1 LRLEKTYVHMTL
13 DFWNMHLQTWTH
25 IFSDDEPD
33 LMALEIVREF
43 DNLTKKFYGIFD
55 DDLNEWAKSEIY
67 WGIRS
72 EVVREEVDIILDNS
86 YPVARPNKNGKV
98 RKCKRKVET
107 VPVSHKT
114 ESRIEKVEQDS
125 SEDVIVSDKNIKI
138 VLQIPINNKKGNI
151 KVVANDDYSITISH
165 LNNEGKRCT
174 RALDIPYN
182 IDSETAK
189 ATYKNGILEVKFDK
203 Q

>member
-1 LRLEKTYVHMTL
+1 MTL
-13 DFWNMHLQTWTH
+13 DFWNMHLQTWMD

-55 DDLNEWAKSEIY
+55 DDLNKWAESSETY
-67 WGIRS
+67 VGIRS
-72 EVVREEVDIILDNS
+72 EVVREEMGIVLDSS
-86 YPVARPNKNGKV
+86 YPVARPNKNAKV
-98 RKCKRKVET
+98 RKFKRKAET
-107 VPVSHKT
+107 VPVSAKIVK
-114 ESRIEKVEQDS
+114 SRIEKVEQDS
-125 SEDVIVSDKNIKI
+125 SEDVIVSDKNIKL
-138 VLQIPINNKKGNI
+138 VFQLPINNKKENV
-151 KVVANDDYSITISH
+151 KVVANEDYSITISH

-174 RALDIPYN
+174 RTLDIPYT

-189 ATYKNGILEVKFDK
+189 ATYKNGILEVTFDR

>member
-1 LRLEKTYVHMTL
+1 MTL
-13 DFWNMHLQTWTH
+13 DFWNMHLQTWMD

-55 DDLNEWAKSEIY
+55 DDLNKWAESSETY
-67 WGIRS
+67 VGIRS
-72 EVVREEVDIILDNS
+72 EVVREEVDIVLDSS
-86 YPVARPNKNGKV
+86 YPVARPNKNAKV
-98 RKCKRKVET
+98 RKFKRKVET
-107 VPVSHKT
+107 VPVSAKIVK
-114 ESRIEKVEQDS
+114 SRIEKVEQDS
-125 SEDVIVSDKNIKI
+125 SEDVIVSDKNIKL
-138 VLQIPINNKKGNI
+138 VFQLPINNKKENV
-151 KVVANDDYSITISH
+151 KVVANEDYSITISH

-174 RALDIPYN
+174 RTLDIPYT

-189 ATYKNGILEVKFDK
+189 ATYKNGILEVTFDR

>member
-1 LRLEKTYVHMTL
+1 LRQDYWRQIERWM
-13 DFWNMHLQTWTH
+13 D

-33 LMALEIVREF
+33 LMALELVREV

-55 DDLNEWAKSEIY
+55 DDLNEWAKSSEIY
-67 WGIRS
+67 VGIRS
-72 EVVREEVDIILDNS
+72 ELVRDEVDIILDSS

-98 RKCKRKVET
+98 RKFKRKVET

-151 KVVANDDYSITISH
+151 KVVANYDYSITISH

-174 RALDIPYN
+174 RTLDIPYN
-182 IDSETAK
+182 IDSKTAM
-189 ATYKNGILEVKFDK
+189 ATYKNGILEVTFDR